1 MSLKNQIILI
11 NSLFSE
17 DLLPM
22 RLFEAHTHIIYFITR
37 NTISS
42 VDRPNEKTGGRC
54 LRRLK
59 TKPDVDR
66 ADYLLINISARSPCG
81 SLSVSAGKQIGWN
94 SFRSKTKML
103 QSSSQLFTV
112 FSVYNIGATN
122 NAMLCV

>member
-22 RLFEAHTHIIYFITR
+22 RLFEAHTHIYFITQ
-37 NTISS
+37 NTISC

-59 TKPDVDR
+59 AKLDVDR
-66 ADYLLINISARSPCG
+66 ADYLLINISACSPCG
-81 SLSVSAGKQIGWN
+81 SLSVSADKQIGWN

-112 FSVYNIGATN
+112 FSVYNIGASN
-122 NAMLCV
+122 NAMLRV